1 MVKYTNV
8 VNVVTN
14 TNKRINI
21 IKYDEGKNMMVTT
34 TDNLPGREIKEVLGV
49 VFGSCVQMKHLGK
62 DLRAAGRNI
71 IGGESKTY
79 TELLEEARRTSMQ
92 RMIEDAKRIGAD
104 SVVGMRYATAQTM
117 GGAAEIIAF
126 GTAVKT
132 H

>member
-1 MVKYTNV
+1 
-8 VNVVTN
+8 
-14 TNKRINI
+14 
-21 IKYDEGKNMMVTT
+21 MMVTT
-34 TDNLPGREIKEVLGV
+34 TDTLPGREIKEILGI

-71 IGGESKTY
+71 IGGESKAY
-79 TELLEEARRTSMQ
+79 TELLEESRRTAMQ
-92 RMIEDAKRIGAD
+92 RMIEDAKCIGAD

-132 H
+132 Y

>member
-1 MVKYTNV
+1 
-8 VNVVTN
+8 
-14 TNKRINI
+14 
-21 IKYDEGKNMMVTT
+21 MMVTT
-34 TDNLPGREIKEVLGV
+34 TDNLPGREIKEVLGI

-132 H
+132 Y